1 MFKVGHT
8 QVWLDW
14 LCYLSGNSQTAP
26 TIFFKL
32 SAYVFKIISLRIHK
46 PQSPSHFWHIIS
58 QLQVVCTN
66 FTFHDH
72 LKSEINKQITLNI
85 LFPSVCRNCCI
96 TSSTELQLKANHQC
110 TLIYWEILRCSYCL
124 ICTILGTRPTRHFG
138 IAVFLILNFNL
149 NTRILIL
156 FCSRFW
162 SSENI
167 SSYNKYA

>member
-1 MFKVGHT
+1 MYTKIQKKAIT
-8 QVWLDW
+8 QP
-14 LCYLSGNSQTAP
+14 Y
-26 TIFFKL
+26 I
-32 SAYVFKIISLRIHK
+32 
-46 PQSPSHFWHIIS
+46 
-58 QLQVVCTN
+58 
-66 FTFHDH
+66 HDH

-138 IAVFLILNFNL
+138 IVVFLILYFNL
-149 NTRILIL
+149 ITRLLIL

-167 SSYNKYA
+167 STYNKYAYFIATLKINLASSLTNQVEFLSWF